1 MKGGLPTWFAVPGG
15 VRGLHR
21 AIATAKSRYTK
32 VARPATA
39 KATVSSTTKFSMI
52 NFEKSHTTSRPNLAH
67 AGPLRIQVSDL
78 TGTCTKFSSSTK

>member
-39 KATVSSTTKFSMI
+39 KATVGSYFQ
-52 NFEKSHTTSRPNLAH
+52 
-67 AGPLRIQVSDL
+67 GY
-78 TGTCTKFSSSTK
+78 

>member
-52 NFEKSHTTSRPNLAH
+52 NFEKSHTIIVELLNLVRPYRSR
-67 AGPLRIQVSDL
+67 SDL
-78 TGTCTKFSSSTK
+78 RSEI

>member
-1 MKGGLPTWFAVPGG
+1 MKGGLPTWFAGPGG

-52 NFEKSHTTSRPNLAH
+52 NRFRPQIRVC
-67 AGPLRIQVSDL
+67 PLQYVKQYLFNYS
-78 TGTCTKFSSSTK
+78 FSV

>member
-39 KATVSSTTKFSMI
+39 STGLSYTRVVLLRGVDGPFSVC
-52 NFEKSHTTSRPNLAH
+52 
-67 AGPLRIQVSDL
+67 PLQYV
-78 TGTCTKFSSSTK
+78 K

>member
-1 MKGGLPTWFAVPGG
+1 MKGGLPTWFAGPGG

-52 NFEKSHTTSRPNLAH
+52 NFEKSHT
-67 AGPLRIQVSDL
+67 I
-78 TGTCTKFSSSTK
+78 TKFSIVELLNLVRP